1 MRTARLYWIDPYIS
15 DFNAKVEYINGKEVV
30 LDGTYFY
37 PQGGGQ
43 IYDTGTIS
51 EIRVVKVRREGDLI
65 IHTLES
71 EPNFQVGSVVECKV
85 DWSRRYK
92 IMKLHSSAHLL
103 YYAMQEEFG
112 EECRPAS
119 PGLTDDVKSRE
130 DYIFKEKIDLQ
141 RLRRV
146 EEKVNALIA
155 ANLNIHTWSEG
166 ETRYWKIEPY
176 PPMLCGGTHPKK
188 TGEIGAVK
196 VSRGKKPG
204 AGKERIEVTL
214 LA

>member
-51 EIRVVKVRREGDLI
+51 EIRVVNVRREGDLI

-85 DWSRRYK
+85 DWSRRYR

-155 ANLNIHTWSEG
+155 AN
-166 ETRYWKIEPY
+166 
-176 PPMLCGGTHPKK
+176 
-188 TGEIGAVK
+188 
-196 VSRGKKPG
+196 
-204 AGKERIEVTL
+204 
-214 LA
+214 